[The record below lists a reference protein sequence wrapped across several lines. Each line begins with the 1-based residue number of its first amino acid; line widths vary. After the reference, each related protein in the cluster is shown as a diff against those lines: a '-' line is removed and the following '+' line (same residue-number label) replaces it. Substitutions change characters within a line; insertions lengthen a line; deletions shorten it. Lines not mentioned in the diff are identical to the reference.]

1 MMNFRPGVAIIAIA
15 IAAATLGST
24 VQAETVI
31 SKPVAKVQY
40 SDLNLASA
48 AGRAELDHRIEA
60 ATRRMCGP
68 AGTLAEAMEVR
79 RCQAAAFDSVKAT
92 VQQLVLDA
100 TGATASR

>member
-1 MMNFRPGVAIIAIA
+1 MMNFRPGVAIVAVA
-15 IAAATLGST
+15 IAAATIGST
-24 VQAETVI
+24 VQAEPVVA
-31 SKPVAKVQY
+31 KAVAKVQY
-40 SDLNLASA
+40 SDLNLGTS
-48 AGRAELDHRIEA
+48 AGRTELDHRIEA